1 VSPPA
6 LAQRVLTPVLR
17 SAGLVGIERII
28 ASHADWD
35 HAGGLGAVR
44 ELYPDAEIL
53 VSRWNAATRAGRL
66 LAQTSPRTVRHLAAG
81 DGFALGEARAEVLQ
95 PAADSLGGRNDNS
108 LVIVLAFGATRV
120 LLTGDIERRAEE
132 ELRKLPELPGVSVLK
147 VPHHGSRTSSG
158 AALLAR
164 LRPTIAVAQLAGR
177 NRFGFPH
184 EEVVARYASFG
195 TAWLSTAADGEVELV
210 SDGQMARLR
219 SCRGTD

>member
-1 VSPPA
+1 V
-6 LAQRVLTPVLR
+6 
-17 SAGLVGIERII
+17 AGLERII

-35 HAGGLGAVR
+35 HAGGLAAAR
-44 ELYPDAEIL
+44 ELYPDAEVL
-53 VSRWNAATRAGRL
+53 VSRWNTSGDGGRSRAQASR
-66 LAQTSPRTVRHLAAG
+66 PTVRYLAAG

-95 PAADSLGGRNDNS
+95 PGADSLGGRNDNS
-108 LVIVLAFGATRV
+108 LVIVLAYGATRV
-120 LLTGDIERRAEE
+120 LLTGDIERRGEE
-132 ELRKLPELPGVSVLK
+132 ELRKLPDLPGVSVLK

-164 LRPTIAVAQLAGR
+164 LRPTIAVAQLASR

-184 EEVVARYASFG
+184 DEVVARYASFR

-219 SCRGTD
+219 LCRGTD